1 MIHVVLISALG
12 RQRSA
17 SSNDVPGA
25 WSVPVLECE
34 KIGCSDLNS
43 WGVAVHV
50 CNVCV
55 VVIVVVG
62 DGMDDL
68 PPIMDVVMIM
78 ARHRHRTGHDKL
90 AKLNLHH

>member
-1 MIHVVLISALG
+1 MCFL
-12 RQRSA
+12 
-17 SSNDVPGA
+17 
-25 WSVPVLECE
+25 
-34 KIGCSDLNS
+34 
-43 WGVAVHV
+43 
-50 CNVCV
+50 
-55 VVIVVVG
+55 VIVVG

>member
-1 MIHVVLISALG
+1 MRAPTTCL
-12 RQRSA
+12 
-17 SSNDVPGA
+17 VPGLFQF
-25 WSVPVLECE
+25 WRE

-68 PPIMDVVMIM
+68 SLILDVVMIM
-78 ARHRHRTGHDKL
+78 APHLTNHDNL
-90 AKLNLHH
+90 AS